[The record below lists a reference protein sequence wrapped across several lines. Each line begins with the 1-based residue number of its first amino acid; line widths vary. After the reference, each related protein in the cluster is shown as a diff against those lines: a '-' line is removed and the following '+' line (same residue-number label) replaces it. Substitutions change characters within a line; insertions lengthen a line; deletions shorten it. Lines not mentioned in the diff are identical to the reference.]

1 MLQWNGLTATNRRE
15 PHPSQGPAPLLLEG
29 DAWGRA
35 GRQQIPSVWIWC
47 FLQNGRIL
55 DVLCMCEP
63 IMPRPS
69 PPPRR
74 PEPSNA
80 VMTKSSTV
88 TRLRHFATVLGLVE
102 LPAQLR
108 KRSLRSLC
116 CRSDGVSC
124 SAAVTNSFHSA
135 SPFIPE
141 RGSHHQTVGSNTYC
155 ASWTSG
161 FALDPATARNAEI
174 VLLSAV
180 PSGSLIAAR
189 RA

>member
-1 MLQWNGLTATNRRE
+1 MEWTHCDEPKGTSSESRTSAVAIGRRCMGPCRATANTE
-15 PHPSQGPAPLLLEG
+15 CV
-29 DAWGRA
+29 D
-35 GRQQIPSVWIWC
+35 WC

-74 PEPSNA
+74 SEPSNA

-88 TRLRHFATVLGLVE
+88 TRLRHFATVLELVE

-108 KRSLRSLC
+108 KRSLRSLY
-116 CRSDGVSC
+116 CRSDGVRCC
-124 SAAVTNSFHSA
+124 SAAVANSFHSA

-180 PSGSLIAAR
+180 PSGSLTAAR